1 MILIKNAKVQS
12 MEAADDKYTDI
23 LLKDGKIK
31 KICKNI
37 SETDYDHNV
46 KIIDAKGCLVTPGLV
61 ESHCH
66 IGMAGPDGNHTN
78 EIINPIQPGFRA
90 LDALDYASKDF
101 EAALK
106 TGVTTVIT
114 GPGSSNLMG
123 GTFIAIKSA
132 GDSIQERIISEEI
145 TMKMALGENPKLN
158 YSKMGR
164 SPSTRM
170 GAAALIREMLYKTL
184 EYKEKWIAFQ
194 NKKELQDCKTFQY
207 DLHMHSLMRVFD
219 GMRIK
224 IHAHQADDIL
234 TGLRIA
240 REFNLKVSIDH
251 CTEGYKVF
259 DEIKESGCKVIL
271 GPVIGG
277 KGKAELSGKRL
288 DAAAMF
294 EEKKIPFGLATD
306 FGVIPM
312 EGLLMQACI
321 LVKHGL
327 SREGAIKAL
336 TIHAADA
343 VDLSHRIGSM
353 EEGKDADIVIWNGD
367 PLETMGEA
375 SIVIIDGKIRLMEG
389 RVIS

>member
-1 MILIKNAKVQS
+1 MILIKNANVQS
-12 MEAADDKYTDI
+12 QGATANKNMDI
-23 LLKDGKIK
+23 LLKGSKIQ
-31 KICKNI
+31 KIGESLGEADCN
-37 SETDYDHNV
+37 YDV
-46 KIIDAKGCLVTPGLV
+46 TIVDAKGRLVTPGLV

-66 IGMAGPDGNHTN
+66 IGMAGLDGNHTN
-78 EIINPIQPGFRA
+78 EIIHPIQPGFRA
-90 LDALDYASKDF
+90 LDALDYTSKDF
-101 EAALK
+101 ESALR

-114 GPGSSNLMG
+114 GPGSSNLFG

-158 YSKMGR
+158 YSKMGK

-170 GAAALIREMLYKTL
+170 GAAALIRETLYKTL
-184 EYKEKWIAFQ
+184 EYREKWIAIQ
-194 NKKELQDCKTFQY
+194 NKKEVQDCKTFQY

-240 REFNLKVSIDH
+240 KEFNLKVSIDH

-259 DEIKESGCKVIL
+259 HEIKESGCKVIL
-271 GPVIGG
+271 GPIIGG
-277 KGKAELSGKRL
+277 KGKAELSGKRF
-288 DAAAMF
+288 DAPAMF
-294 EEKKIPFGLATD
+294 EEAGIPFGLATD

-327 SREGAIKAL
+327 SKEGAMKAL

-343 VDLSHRIGSM
+343 VDLSHRIGSI
-353 EEGKDADIVIWNGD
+353 EEGKDADIVIWNVD
-367 PLETMGEA
+367 PLETMGEVG
-375 SIVIIDGKIRLMEG
+375 IVIIDGKIRLMDG